1 VWDRVMLVVGVGL
14 GIIALTADAIGIGAA
29 PGFGRWQ
36 RVALGVALVLVV
48 LGAARIGRRE
58 RR

>member
-1 VWDRVMLVVGVGL
+1 MLVVGVGL